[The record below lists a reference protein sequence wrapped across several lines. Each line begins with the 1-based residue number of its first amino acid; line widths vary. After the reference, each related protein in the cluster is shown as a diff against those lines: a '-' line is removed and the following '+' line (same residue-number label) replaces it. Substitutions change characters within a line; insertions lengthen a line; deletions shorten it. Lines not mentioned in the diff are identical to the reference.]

1 MTAIFSILKTLI
13 SLLLGLTGMLGFGAD
28 TTEVELYTNPASGY
42 YWEYSVDEAGVLALS
57 SSSYTP
63 DTSALFSDGGGTQTF
78 VFREI
83 GAGTVNIT
91 FEYTQAGT
99 GVVASRYVY
108 TYEVSANGKIT
119 LVNIA

>member
-1 MTAIFSILKTLI
+1 MTVIFSIIKTLI
-13 SLLLGLTGMLGFGAD
+13 SILLGITGLLGFGSD
-28 TTEVELYTNPASGY
+28 TTEVELYTNPVSGY

-57 SSSYTP
+57 SSRYKP

-78 VFREI
+78 TFREI

-99 GVVASRYVY
+99 GKVASRYVY
-108 TYEVSANGKIT
+108 TYDVSEDGKIT
-119 LVNIA
+119 LLNIS